1 MAPPSRLRP
10 ASLPLVSVLLLLLV
24 EALAILNALPR
35 MHDAIWQDEAAT
47 LLNFASSGWQRTVF
61 DYHSPNNHMLFSSM
75 LAGWM
80 PLWPDGVDIFR
91 LRLLPL
97 LTYLAALP
105 VAMLAARRI
114 GGAGSAAAAGL
125 LFALSTVAANFATQL
140 RGYAPSWLFVSAVLW
155 CALNANEPKRLRWRL
170 GYVLACVVSVGLLP
184 SNLLLVLAIGV
195 ACCLRLLVLH
205 GWRASGAR
213 SAVGVLLLGPFLGL
227 LLYAPVFGS
236 LLENA
241 QYGFSDWSRRE
252 LASAW
257 LVGTLFD
264 FRYLV
269 PLVAAG
275 LALGARDALAHWRD
289 GRREEAAQF
298 VLVSAL
304 LCGLGGV
311 LLVMPH
317 TPFPRTFV
325 PYLPAWLCAL
335 GWCIAQCVAAVTR
348 RERIVPAALVA
359 GLAAIAMWAARPL
372 PECRGATSAIGTGGY
387 DLCYQYFRDRYRP
400 ELVVT
405 AWIELGRPD
414 VPIAADYEATY
425 ALSVLGVPGLQV
437 HEYRNFPQREGAP
450 APMLVAHQPERV
462 PEMLGH
468 LGVGSTPYRLLVDT
482 GYFKVYGAEDYGAPP
497 RR

>member
-1 MAPPSRLRP
+1 MPPPFWSRS
-10 ASLPLVSVLLLLLV
+10 ASLPLLAFLLLLLV
-24 EALAILNALPR
+24 EALALANALPR

-97 LTYLAALP
+97 LTYLAAVP
-105 VAMLAARRI
+105 VTMLAARRI
-114 GGAGSAAAAGL
+114 GGAGGAVAAGL
-125 LFALSTVAANFATQL
+125 LFALSTAAANFATQL
-140 RGYAPSWLFVSAVLW
+140 RGYAPSWLFVSVALW
-155 CALNANEPKRLRWRL
+155 CALNANEPKRVRWWL
-170 GYVLACVVSVGLLP
+170 GYGLACMASVGLLP

-205 GWRASGAR
+205 GWRESGAR
-213 SAVGVLLLGPFLGL
+213 SAAGVLLLGPFLGL

-241 QYGFSDWSRRE
+241 QYGFSNWSRQE

-257 LVGTLFD
+257 LQGTVFD

-269 PLVAAG
+269 PLFAAG
-275 LALGARDALAHWRD
+275 LALGAQQALHRWRD
-289 GRREEAAQF
+289 GQREEAAQF
-298 VLVSAL
+298 VLVAAL
-304 LCGLGGV
+304 LCGLGVV

-335 GWCIAQCVAAVTR
+335 GWCLARCVSAAMQ
-348 RERIVPAALVA
+348 RERLVPALLVA
-359 GLAAIAMWAARPL
+359 GLAAAAMWMARPL
-372 PECRGATSAIGTGGY
+372 PECRGARSAIGTGEY

-405 AWIELGRPD
+405 AWMEMGRPD

-437 HEYRNFPQREGAP
+437 HEYRNFPQRDLAP
-450 APMLVAHQPERV
+450 APMVVAHEPARV
-462 PEMLGH
+462 PGMLGH
-468 LGVGSTPYRLLVDT
+468 LGVGSTRYRLLVDT